1 MQKKKN
7 MARIISIILVVAL
20 VATLVMSILPL
31 QTSVQLDEINNAT
44 STSNQEKVT
53 ETTKEVEIST
63 EDTTE
68 SKTVS
73 AEELEELKTE
83 KKFATIK
90 LTTGEQIKL
99 ALYPKIAPISV
110 ENFIKLA
117 NEHFYDGI
125 IFHRVIA
132 DFMIQ
137 TGDPTGTGTGGSEN
151 KIKGEFKSNGVE
163 NPLSHKK
170 GILSMARATDKDSA
184 SSQFFITVADS
195 TYLDGEY
202 AAFGEVIEGQD
213 VADKISLVETDNMDK
228 PLEEIKIETITIEE

>member
-7 MARIISIILVVAL
+7 MARIISVILVVAL
-20 VATLVMSILPL
+20 VGTLLVSILPL
-31 QTSVQLDEINNAT
+31 QSRVQLTET
-44 STSNQEKVT
+44 SQTTS
-53 ETTKEVEIST
+53 ETTKQETIKE
-63 EDTTE
+63 TTE
-68 SKTVS
+68 QEVVS
-73 AEELEELKTE
+73 EEPKVYTEADLEELKSE

-90 LTTGEQIKL
+90 LTNGEQIKL

-110 ENFIKLA
+110 DNFVKLA
-117 NEHFYDGI
+117 NEKFYDGI
-125 IFHRVIA
+125 IFHRVIE

-151 KIKGEFKSNGVE
+151 KIKGEFKSNGID

-170 GILSMARATDKDSA
+170 GVLSMARANDKDSA

-213 VADKISLVETDNMDK
+213 VADKISVVETDNMDK
-228 PLEEIKIETITIEE
+228 PLEEIKIETIIIEE

>member
-7 MARIISIILVVAL
+7 TARIISIILVIAL
-20 VATLVMSILPL
+20 LTTLVMSILPL
-31 QTSVQLDEINNAT
+31 QTSVKLDEIERTTT
-44 STSNQEKVT
+44 STQEKTT
-53 ETTKEVEIST
+53 ETKEIENITETKI
-63 EDTTE
+63 
-68 SKTVS
+68 VS
-73 AEELEELKTE
+73 AEELEELKSE

-90 LTTGEQIKL
+90 LTTGEEIKL

-137 TGDPTGTGTGGSEN
+137 TGDPTGTGTGGAEN
-151 KIKGEFKSNGVE
+151 KIQGEFKSNGIE

-170 GILSMARATDKDSA
+170 GVLSMARSNDKNSA

-228 PLEEIKIETITIEE
+228 PLEEIKIETIIIEE